1 MLSYRPL
8 NVDKNEIRVLELS
21 KPTPCISGEHSLF
34 QCSLKYVSLDD
45 YTEEYANFLELRQHD
60 ESAAWP
66 LPVWATT
73 PPSCGHSHEDLT
85 QTPPSQPL
93 ATGSTRTPVD
103 QRMSSL
109 GSTYCRYMWGDF
121 AALSYEWGGSD
132 RTGEILV
139 DNHKVAVTRN
149 LEAALQHISTWWLQE
164 TNHIS
169 LWIDALCINQQDI
182 VERNHQVKR
191 MASIYS
197 GAISVLLWTGP
208 AIQNEAETCRLLR
221 QIHQIQENR
230 ESIRKSI
237 SELTKYDN
245 ITAWL
250 GISEL
255 TRRSYWKRL
264 WVIQE
269 FCLAGRNA
277 LVCFGTTRVS
287 LFDFFGAVALL
298 GSGFKRVAGPL
309 IEAFKGEAEDMLS
322 CVGNLYSGIDNIYPL
337 MSIHDTRLTK
347 GSLPDLAKLLRA
359 GGRAEQTD
367 SRDKI
372 YGLLGLVNPEI
383 RSLILPDYGKACSD
397 VYRDF
402 VTAVIQTTGKLDII
416 YQRPRNLR
424 HGSQLPSWVP
434 DWSIK
439 ADICNPIDFP
449 REIDSDELV
458 PRVFGDFRSALN
470 TNHVFCIGKDPNELL
485 CRGFRA

>member
-197 GAISVLLWTGP
+197 GAIGVLLWTGP

-221 QIHQIQENR
+221 QIHQILETR
-230 ESIRKSI
+230 ESVRKSI
-237 SELTKYDN
+237 SELTKYDS
-245 ITAWL
+245 ISLWL

-255 TRRSYWKRL
+255 GRRSYWKRL

-269 FCLAGRNA
+269 ICLAGRNA
-277 LVCFGTTRVS
+277 LVCFGIRRVDLS
-287 LFDFFGAVALL
+287 AFFAAANFIISVAH
-298 GSGFKRVAGPL
+298 SSMEVFKDDAANG
-309 IEAFKGEAEDMLS
+309 ISFFA
-322 CVGNLYSGIDNIYPL
+322 NLHSGIDNLVPFMRIF
-337 MSIHDTRLTK
+337 HTRSTK
-347 GSLPDLAKLLRA
+347 MSLPDLPILLVA

-383 RSLILPDYGKACSD
+383 RSLIVPDYGKACSD

-416 YQRPRNLR
+416 YQRPRKLR

-439 ADICNPIDFP
+439 ADTCTPIDLP
-449 REIDSDELV
+449 RESDSDELV

-470 TNHVFCIGKDPNELL
+470 TNHVFCIGKDPHELL

>member
-8 NVDKNEIRVLELS
+8 NVDKNEIRVLELA

-121 AALSYEWGGSD
+121 AALSYECGGSA

-208 AIQNEAETCRLLR
+208 AIQNETETCRLLS
-221 QIHQIQENR
+221 QIYQIAATG
-230 ESIRKSI
+230 ESLSNWN

-245 ITAWL
+245 ILASL

-255 TRRSYWKRL
+255 SNRSYWKRL

-269 FCLAGRNA
+269 FYLAGRNA
-277 LVCFGTTRVS
+277 LVCFGIRRVNI
-287 LFDFFGAVALL
+287 LAFFAAANLL
-298 GSGFKRVAGPL
+298 GRVASVST
-309 IEAFKGEAEDMLS
+309 EVFKKDA
-322 CVGNLYSGIDNIYPL
+322 VVWIVFFANLHLGIDNLVPL
-337 MSIHDTRLTK
+337 MRIFHKRSTK
-347 GSLPDLAKLLRA
+347 MPLPDLATLLVA
-359 GGRAEQTD
+359 AGRAEQTD

-416 YQRPRNLR
+416 YQRPRKLR
-424 HGSQLPSWVP
+424 QGSQLPSWVP

-439 ADICNPIDFP
+439 ADTCNPIDLP

-458 PRVFGDFRSALN
+458 PQVFGDFRSALD
-470 TNHVFCIGKDPNELL
+470 TTHVFRIGKDPNELL